1 MFLPPVRAIVL
12 SVAAALAAFGAVAR
26 AEAADAPRSAVR
38 LRLDSVTSLDP
49 SRAQPEGDA
58 MSVVSAERIEG
69 SPEDELHLIGDAEV
83 RRGGAV
89 LTADRI
95 S

>member
-49 SRAQPEGDA
+49 SR
-58 MSVVSAERIEG
+58 
-69 SPEDELHLIGDAEV
+69 
-83 RRGGAV
+83 
-89 LTADRI
+89 
-95 S
+95 